1 MVGTTLSPKWGAEHG
16 AAVARLRTVPGQ
28 NRSSDD
34 VRPTTALTSHCD
46 VAEVPEAAVSIRS
59 KDSRYSTTSS
69 ARAGRSSSELIFD
82 LWNFLR
88 PIFFGPIIPV

>member
-1 MVGTTLSPKWGAEHG
+1 MSGGCQI
-16 AAVARLRTVPGQ
+16 RR
-28 NRSSDD
+28 D
-34 VRPTTALTSHCD
+34 
-46 VAEVPEAAVSIRS
+46 VPEAAVSIRS

>member
-1 MVGTTLSPKWGAEHG
+1 MDG
-16 AAVARLRTVPGQ
+16 R
-28 NRSSDD
+28 
-34 VRPTTALTSHCD
+34 
-46 VAEVPEAAVSIRS
+46 EVPEAAVSIRS